1 MVIGNTAQV
10 PSDTA
15 IDPSSVDFQFIE
27 LLAAE
32 RIARDQW
39 TRQQLLCYQ
48 QQQLPD
54 MLRYSIARSPY
65 YRETIGSQV
74 ARGARLEDLP
84 VLTKRTL
91 MSEFDRILTDSRV
104 RLADIERHLAS
115 DRAGD
120 LLFGE
125 YRACATGGTSGERGV
140 VVYDRQ
146 GWASILAN
154 AIRFRGMYR
163 ATKVGRSIGIVAPSP
178 LHLSNRV
185 SFALRFGANDV
196 PHLTV
201 RTPLLQT
208 VDALNAYQPE
218 YIVTYPSFV
227 RRLAE
232 EQQAGRLR
240 IAPKK
245 FKTCAETLTE
255 DVRMLCR
262 TTWGVDALNSY
273 GTTEGGLMGDECH
286 HAAGMHLTEDT
297 AVFEV
302 VDEAN
307 DPVPPGGQGKQ
318 AAADDADE
326 PRASLDKVR
335 DLRPSHRVRRDLR
348 LRAAVQAHRR
358 HGGPTRGG
366 VAAAG
371 PWRRL
376 CQYTCRPIVV
386 PLDPHRRHPAVSG
399 RPAGRWPVYSHLDQG

>member
-1 MVIGNTAQV
+1 M
-10 PSDTA
+10 
-15 IDPSSVDFQFIE
+15 
-27 LLAAE
+27 
-32 RIARDQW
+32 
-39 TRQQLLCYQ
+39 
-48 QQQLPD
+48 
-54 MLRYSIARSPY
+54 SPY

-91 MSEFDRILTDSRV
+91 MSEFDRIVTDSRV

-201 RTPLLQT
+201 RSPLAQT

-307 DPVPPGGQGKQ
+307 DPVPPG
-318 AAADDADE
+318 
-326 PRASLDKVR
+326 VR
-335 DLRPSHRVRRDLR
+335 GSKLLLTMLTNRVLPLIRYEISDLLTVSEEVCACGRPYKRIVAMEGRREEVLQ
-348 LRAAVQAHRR
+348 LPA
-358 HGGPTRGG
+358 HGGGH
-366 VAAAG
+366 VE
-371 PWRRL
+371 
-376 CQYTCRPIVV
+376 I
-386 PLDPHRRHPAVSG
+386 H
-399 RPAGRWPVYSHLDQG
+399 AGRLWSP